1 MSAHPLCI
9 MRDELC
15 IVRDAWTATLNA
27 GASSTDEQ
35 VFLVSQGGKKFAVNA
50 KLAKAS
56 SEYFVGAFESGMKET
71 GKFLGKIHVE
81 REALLFPACV
91 FVSCDYLCLLY
102 DMAGGLKLLSKTTII
117 PSSVRHQI
125 NLFRYRG
132 RSLC

>member
-1 MSAHPLCI
+1 

-35 VFLVSQGGKKFAVNA
+35 VFLVSQVGKKFAVHA

-91 FVSCDYLCLLY
+91 FVSGDYLCLLHGTI
-102 DMAGGLKLLSKTTII
+102 DDDGSIKSSTMAGGLKLLSTTTTN
-117 PSSVRHQI
+117 PSSV
-125 NLFRYRG
+125 
-132 RSLC
+132 